1 MTSELKIGLIG
12 AGAVGSLLA
21 SALMHNRVEAHWVVR
36 NPARRQHLRHLTL
49 ALPDRRLELDCSRL
63 KIVGDI
69 AELPTD
75 LAWLILAVKAHQ
87 VDEVLAAGAPLA
99 AENTLVVANGLHA
112 FNAHLGLLYGGAR
125 LAEGALEAC
134 AENQLV
140 MGILGASE
148 DRAPQVVGPLTAP
161 WLTAG
166 CKEEIAV
173 RMWHKLALNCVVNPL
188 TALLDCPNGDLPLSR
203 ESRLIGGLLNEIGA
217 VAKAELGER
226 WGYETEHLRAALVQL
241 VAATADNSSS
251 MREDLRQGRET
262 EISKLNLAVAAAGQQ
277 YGRPC
282 PLNSRLG
289 DMIFL
294 ITNNLNL

>member
-12 AGAVGSLLA
+12 GGAVGSLLA
-21 SALMHNRVEAHWVVR
+21 SALVHNRVAAHWVVR
-36 NPARRQHLRHLTL
+36 NPARRHQLKHLTL
-49 ALPDRRLELDCSRL
+49 SLPDRRLELDCGRL
-63 KIVGDI
+63 KIGREI

-75 LAWLILAVKAHQ
+75 LDWLILAVKAHQ
-87 VDEVLAAGAPLA
+87 VDDVLAAGAPLA
-99 AENTLVVANGLHA
+99 ADNTLVVANGLHA
-112 FNAHLGLLYGGAR
+112 FKAHLGLLYGGAR
-125 LAEGALEAC
+125 LADGALEAC
-134 AENQLV
+134 AENRLV
-140 MGILGASE
+140 MGLLGTGAE
-148 DRAPQVVGPLTAP
+148 RAPQLVEPLTAP

-203 ESRLIGGLLNEIGA
+203 ESRLIGGLLDEIGA
-217 VAKAELGER
+217 VAAAELGER
-226 WGYETEHLRAALVQL
+226 WGYTTEHLRAALGQL
-241 VAATADNSSS
+241 VATTADNSSS
-251 MREDLRQGRET
+251 MREDLRQGRAT
-262 EISKLNLAVAAAGQQ
+262 EISKLNLAVAAAGEQN
-277 YGRPC
+277 GRPC